1 MIIKVSFYDNDF
13 TQLLEE
19 FFNKFWTNIFLLI
32 EKHKND
38 LHQSIL
44 DNDKFLEFEKL
55 YKKTGEKFKT
65 LNEDEKQ
72 QILEYIKENIIEYV
86 SKSKLDREETTLT
99 YLKKSLRLEFVDSI
113 KDEWKNGEVV
123 YYFTMADKYV
133 TM

>member
-19 FFNKFWTNIFLLI
+19 FFNKFWTNIFLLT